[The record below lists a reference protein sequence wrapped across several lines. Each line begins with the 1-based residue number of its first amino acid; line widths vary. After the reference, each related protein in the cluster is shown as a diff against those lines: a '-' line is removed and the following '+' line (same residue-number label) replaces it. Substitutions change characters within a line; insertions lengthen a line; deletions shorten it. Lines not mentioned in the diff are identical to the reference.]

1 MFDPTAA
8 SRTVLLIAAAL
19 SLAFVLGM
27 RRSFPG
33 RRRLAL
39 WLAVLFG
46 PCGHLYLKG
55 GAPYIVLLYAAWFGL
70 LIATPLPPMV
80 SGLLLTVLSGM
91 LMNVRLQKARSLTT
105 EDTEKSRGSNF
116 RL

>member
-8 SRTVLLIAAAL
+8 SKTILLIAAAL
-19 SLAFVLGM
+19 SLAFVLGL
-27 RRSFPG
+27 RRSFPD

-70 LIATPLPPMV
+70 LVATPLPPMV

-91 LMNVRLQKARSLTT
+91 LMNVRLQKAKPTATENTT
-105 EDTEKSRGSNF
+105 SQP
-116 RL
+116 

>member
-1 MFDPTAA
+1 M
-8 SRTVLLIAAAL
+8 LLAGPKG
-19 SLAFVLGM
+19 VGKQ
-27 RRSFPG
+27 
-33 RRRLAL
+33 RLAL

-70 LIATPLPPMV
+70 LVATPLPPMV

-91 LMNVRLQKARSLTT
+91 LMNVRLHNTKPAATENTT
-105 EDTEKSRGSNF
+105 SQP
-116 RL
+116 